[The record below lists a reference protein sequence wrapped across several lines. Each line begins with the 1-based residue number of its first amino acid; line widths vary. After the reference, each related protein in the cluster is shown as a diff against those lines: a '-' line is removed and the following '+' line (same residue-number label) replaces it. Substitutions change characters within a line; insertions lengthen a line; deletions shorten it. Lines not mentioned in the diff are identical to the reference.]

1 MASARGDERGQTVVL
16 ITVFMFVLLGMCA
29 LAIDVGLWYQDKR
42 AVQSTADA
50 AALAGASQLP
60 VSWGVA
66 ANTAT
71 QQFDNNKK
79 PGDVA
84 TIQNTSN
91 ITSNDSVTVT
101 VTRVSPSFFAKL
113 LGKNNATI
121 HATARATVESVTT
134 LAPSFDVMPWGVPKQ
149 DYVFGKEYS
158 LYTNS
163 PNNANNGAL
172 SLPYQNGVNCPPAS
186 GGSDYRDEIAGVLNP
201 CAISVGDVLDEKTGN
216 NTGPTSQGLN
226 SRITTWKTFDQIVQ
240 PVGNDTYK
248 VIDGSTR
255 QLVLIPVV
263 TNMSGG
269 STWPHNAPYQIK
281 VTGFAWFVIE
291 SCGDLSNPSYC
302 SNSDGYQVN
311 GKFVRLEDTDPG
323 NQLGGYDPNAG
334 TNFQIELTA

>member
-60 VSWGVA
+60 VNWGVA
-66 ANTAT
+66 QNTAV

-79 PGDVA
+79 PGDTA

-91 ITSNDSVTVT
+91 LTSNDSVTVT

-121 HATARATVESVTT
+121 QATARATVETVTT

-172 SLPYQNGVNCPPAS
+172 SLPYQNGVNCPPTS

-201 CAISVGDVLDEKTGN
+201 CAISVGDTLDEKTGN

-226 SRITTWKTFDQIVQ
+226 TRITTWKTFDQIVA

-248 VIDGSTR
+248 IIDGSTR

-263 TNMSGG
+263 TNLAGDP
-269 STWPHNAPYQIK
+269 TWPHNAPYQVK

-291 SCGDLSNPSYC
+291 SCGDLANPSYC
-302 SNSDGYQVN
+302 QNNDGYQVN
-311 GKFVRLEDTDPG
+311 GKFVKLEDTDPG
-323 NQLGGYDPNAG
+323 NQLGSYDPNAG